1 MELTIKDYIKKID
14 ELKKTIKEQEIK
26 LKYFQEIENEYY
38 LESNLNQ
45 EKQKCPTLGCNGIG
59 NVKEK
64 FKTHRT

>member
-45 EKQKCPTLGCNGIG
+45 EKQKCPTPGCNGIG
-59 NVKEK
+59 NVKEQ
-64 FKTHRT
+64 FRTHRT